1 MTVSLEKQ
9 CAWNMDAHRGRS
21 LVAFGYSGECHVYH
35 VKRQMAKT
43 TKPAPKQNGNRKGS
57 SKAESSSSS
66 GMYQRQA
73 IIQTDSK
80 NFQKGVKFSPDGLK
94 LACAGSDGLV
104 TILFNFVELLCF
116 LVPSLY
122 GKSVI
127 LASPCGA

>member
-35 VKRQMAKT
+35 IKRQMGKKQPPA
-43 TKPAPKQNGNRKGS
+43 PAPKQNGNRKGNNKTDTS
-57 SKAESSSSS
+57 NSSSSS
-66 GMYQRQA
+66 SNQYQRQA

-94 LACAGSDGLV
+94 LACAGSDG
-104 TILFNFVELLCF
+104 FV
-116 LVPSLY
+116 LY
-122 GKSVI
+122 FKNNLKIKIKKIRLGM
-127 LASPCGA
+127 GNQ